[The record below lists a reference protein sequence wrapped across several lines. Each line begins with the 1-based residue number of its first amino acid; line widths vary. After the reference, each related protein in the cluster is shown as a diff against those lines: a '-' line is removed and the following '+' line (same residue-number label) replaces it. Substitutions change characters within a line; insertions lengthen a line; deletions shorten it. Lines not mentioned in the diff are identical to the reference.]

1 MTQNSLLQCALTDF
15 YMCVSLCHCVCA
27 CVCVCVFT
35 LCDML
40 SVVVQEKAPREKR
53 EKGEKQEHKCT
64 ECGATFLRANN
75 LKLHLQRH
83 NGDKPH
89 VCNQCGAAF
98 VEARNLKRHQV
109 THKVAIIF

>member
-1 MTQNSLLQCALTDF
+1 
-15 YMCVSLCHCVCA
+15 MCVHV

-109 THKVAIIF
+109 THKVAIIFWA